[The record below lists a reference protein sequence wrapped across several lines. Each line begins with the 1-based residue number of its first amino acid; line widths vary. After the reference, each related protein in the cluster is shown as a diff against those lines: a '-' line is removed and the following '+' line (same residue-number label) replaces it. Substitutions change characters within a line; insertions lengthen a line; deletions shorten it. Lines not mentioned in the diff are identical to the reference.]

1 VREGEGRMLTLN
13 MIGLRDEVSKL
24 VYSELEGTGVPM
36 VIKECIIDSSISL
49 FQECLNE
56 QNNYKGCRK

>member
-1 VREGEGRMLTLN
+1 MMLWNSLN
-13 MIGLRDEVSKL
+13 TVELRDEISRL